1 MSLFSIFSQWA
12 TGLRRSQ
19 GIQTSG
25 PLTYDSAP
33 AATVNFDT
41 AMQISAVWAC
51 VKLLAETTSS
61 LPFTLYKKTEK
72 GRKVAQIHPLTTL
85 FSGKVNRYQNAI
97 EFFETMLL
105 NLVTTGNAYVLKT
118 YSGGMI
124 TSLMPLMSAQMEV
137 EVLAD
142 GAVIYKYS
150 HSEGVT
156 VIATENMWHV
166 KLMGNGVIG
175 LSPMDHQ
182 RTTVGIA
189 IAAEGAVTK
198 IYRNGAKPSG
208 VLSMDRMLT
217 PTQRTAIRANFA
229 TLTSS
234 EDDRLMVLEGGMK
247 FNSVSLSPQDI
258 ELLASRKHQISEICR
273 WYGVPSVLIND
284 ANGTSVWGSGIE
296 QIMEAFYRLTL
307 RPLLEK
313 IELSARVNLLSAAE
327 RDKYEFEFDLGALL
341 RSSDKERFEKYRVG
355 ISSGVMTPNEARAEE
370 SWDKMPGGDSLYIQG
385 AMVPIEMAGKQQQ
398 QPAPVQP
405 PDTQAKELLTSIHT
419 ELRVLSETSRKSA
432 PPPPQQAAVTHNHFA
447 MPEQKHTVNVH
458 NPAVTVNIPETVVN
472 VEAQIPEQ
480 KQINPVV
487 NVYNEI
493 APAGVTV
500 IDNHP
505 TQAVQR
511 VERNANDEIVRTV
524 IDYRKD

>member
-1 MSLFSIFSQWA
+1 MSLFSIISQWA

-19 GIQTSG
+19 GVQVAG
-25 PLTYDSAP
+25 PMTYETAP
-33 AATVNFDT
+33 AATVTFDT

-51 VKLLAETTSS
+51 VKLLSETTAS
-61 LPFTLYKKTEK
+61 LPFKLYKKTEK
-72 GRKVAQIHPLTTL
+72 GRKVAQIHPLSAL
-85 FSGKVNRYQNAI
+85 FSGKVNRYQNSI
-97 EFFETMLL
+97 EFFETVLL
-105 NLVTTGNAYVLKT
+105 NLVTTGNAYVLKS
-118 YSGGMI
+118 YAGSMI

-156 VIATENMWHV
+156 VVAAENMWHI

-182 RTTVGIA
+182 RNTVGIA

-217 PTQRTAIRANFA
+217 PAQRTAIRANFS
-229 TLTSS
+229 TLTNS
-234 EDDRLMVLEGGMK
+234 EDDRMMVLEGGMK

-327 RDKYEFEFDLGALL
+327 RDRHEFEFDLGALL
-341 RSSDKERFEKYRVG
+341 RSSDKLRFEKYRVG

-370 SWDKMPGGDSLYIQG
+370 NWDAMAGGDKLYIQG
-385 AMVPIEMAGKQQQ
+385 AMVPIEMAGQSGTILQ
-398 QPAPVQP
+398 
-405 PDTQAKELLTSIHT
+405 T
-419 ELRVLSETSRKSA
+419 
-432 PPPPQQAAVTHNHFA
+432 
-447 MPEQKHTVNVH
+447 
-458 NPAVTVNIPETVVN
+458 
-472 VEAQIPEQ
+472 
-480 KQINPVV
+480 
-487 NVYNEI
+487 
-493 APAGVTV
+493 GVPN
-500 IDNHP
+500 D
-505 TQAVQR
+505 
-511 VERNANDEIVRTV
+511 NANQNP
-524 IDYRKD
+524 